1 VRVFKHYGMPS
12 ETELGTVSA
21 VSYFGEMAVLD
32 DAVRSA
38 TIVASERLRLLAVD
52 GANIKELILEMPELS
67 FEIFRVLTRRV
78 RAAEKRLGER

>member
-1 VRVFKHYGMPS
+1 MLN

-32 DAVRSA
+32 DATRSA

-52 GANIKELILEMPELS
+52 GANIKELVLEMPELS

-78 RAAEKRLGER
+78 RAAEERLDER